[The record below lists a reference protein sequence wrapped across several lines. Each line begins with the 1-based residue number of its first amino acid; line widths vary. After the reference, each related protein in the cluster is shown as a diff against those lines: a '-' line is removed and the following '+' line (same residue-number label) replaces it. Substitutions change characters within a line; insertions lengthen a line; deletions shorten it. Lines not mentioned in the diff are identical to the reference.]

1 MPPAGSWSLE
11 TVPSTKLQ
19 PPRLPRHVVTR
30 DGLIARLMQAR
41 ERRCIVL
48 QGPGG
53 SGKTVLAV
61 AWRQALG
68 ALDVDVA
75 WLSLIPQDDEPHRFW
90 ACVLASLARID
101 PDLARAGA
109 QLLDRDD
116 DTDSDELWVITLV
129 QSMSARP
136 RKLVLVIDDVQLV
149 TGSRVGRMLHWLLD
163 YAPPQFHLVLLTR
176 NSVPL
181 VLQRWR
187 AHGQL
192 AEFDLDDLR
201 FSAEESLRF
210 LREQIAGITAG
221 EAAHLH
227 RVTDGWVAG
236 LQLLAIN
243 LKASQGHGDA
253 PSRMQDAGAFAGYF
267 EREVLQ
273 RLPPDDL
280 ELLMHGAIS
289 HRFCAPLCTALLQ
302 RTDVG
307 DVARRLR
314 DLQRADLF
322 VSRVPGDDGEAW
334 YRIHPLLREVLMDR
348 LESRSAVAVQELHRI
363 AWRWFDARGAIDEAV
378 RHAVLAHEAEAGA
391 DLIEANAERVIA
403 HNGMAQ
409 LGVLVRLLPAGTVK
423 RRFGLRLLMAHL
435 GLAVRNLA
443 AVEAECREMAR
454 DLDEEASCAGALQH
468 SGTARMRHG
477 LTVLRASL
485 AMQRDDSDAIL
496 ALRAEL
502 DAIPDD
508 APGFDVSRR
517 GQALAWMHMNRGD
530 HASARKALD
539 DSEAARSTDEARLTG
554 DAFRGMSLAF
564 EGRLSDAETMLS
576 SVLERAQRQ
585 PDIDGSVVCMAAG
598 LLCDPLY
605 EANALKDVRDLVEP
619 RIELLERSVIPDIL
633 LRSMTV
639 LSSTHWILGNRLEAL
654 SIAQRL
660 EDHALR
666 HQLDRALAQAL
677 LLQMRWQLREGRT
690 DAANALLQRIE
701 ALGQRHADA
710 APGTFTHVLRV
721 ARRARA
727 TMNLHWNDFA
737 QARTLLQETLAGAEA
752 AGRWRDVANTRMQLV
767 FASLGDGR
775 EQEAHAHLQA
785 ALQLGHRMGL
795 LRSLLDAG
803 SGVPSLLREWQGRTG
818 SSGDPVLAF
827 YVRRLLAAAEQ
838 ASALARPVRSAT
850 PPPEAIRLS
859 ERECEV
865 LALVARAMPNKKIAR
880 ALDVTPHTVKFHLRN
895 IYLKLGVSERDR
907 ALARWQELQATAATG
922 SASLENRSR

>member
-1 MPPAGSWSLE
+1 MTPAGYWSLE
-11 TVPSTKLQ
+11 TVPSTKLH
-19 PPRLPRHVVTR
+19 PPRLPRHVITR
-30 DGLIARLMQAR
+30 DELLARLMQAR

-101 PDLARAGA
+101 PELVRAGA

-136 RKLVLVIDDVQLV
+136 RELVLVIDDVQLV
-149 TGSRVGRMLHWLLD
+149 TDARIGRMLHWLLD
-163 YAPPQFHLVLLTR
+163 YAPPQFHLVLATR

-187 AHGQL
+187 AQGQL
-192 AEFDLDDLR
+192 AEFDLNDLR
-201 FSAEESLRF
+201 FTAGESLRF
-210 LREQIAGITAG
+210 LREQIAGIPAE
-221 EAAHLH
+221 EATRLH
-227 RVTDGWVAG
+227 RITDGWVAG

-243 LKASQGHGDA
+243 LKAGQGHGDA
-253 PSRMQDAGAFAGYF
+253 PSRMQDASAFAGYF
-267 EREVLQ
+267 GREVLQ
-273 RLPPDDL
+273 RLHPDDL
-280 ELLMHGAIS
+280 EVLMHCAIS
-289 HRFCAPLCTALLQ
+289 HRFCAPLCAALLG
-302 RTDVG
+302 RADVG

-334 YRIHPLLREVLMDR
+334 FRIHPLLREVLMDR
-348 LESRSAVAVQELHRI
+348 LEARSGAAVQELHRI

-403 HNGMAQ
+403 RNGMAQ
-409 LGVLVRLLPAGTVK
+409 LGVLVRLLPAETVK

-443 AVEAECREMAR
+443 AVEAESREMER
-454 DLDEEASCAGALQH
+454 DIVQSSSRAAA
-468 SGTARMRHG
+468 ARMRQG
-477 LTVLRASL
+477 LTVLRAGL

-502 DAIPDD
+502 EAIPDS
-508 APGFDVSRR
+508 APDFEVARR

-530 HASARKALD
+530 HGAARKALD
-539 DSEAARSTDEARLTG
+539 DSEPARSSDEYRLTG
-554 DAFRGMSLAF
+554 DAFRGMSFAF
-564 EGRLSDAETMLS
+564 EGRLSDAEAMLS

-605 EANALKDVRDLVEP
+605 EANALKDVRGLIEP

-690 DAANALLQRIE
+690 DAANTLLHRIE
-701 ALGQRHADA
+701 ALGQRHRDA

-721 ARRARA
+721 AGRARA
-727 TMNLHWNDFA
+727 TMSLHWNDFA
-737 QARTLLQETLAGAEA
+737 QARTLLREALAGAEG
-752 AGRWRDVANTRMQLV
+752 AGRWRDVAATRMQLV
-767 FASLGDGR
+767 LASLGDGR
-775 EQEAHAHLQA
+775 EQEAQAHLQA
-785 ALQLGHRMGL
+785 ALELGHRMGL

-803 SGVPSLLREWQGRTG
+803 PAVPSLLREWQARQAAG
-818 SSGDPVLAF
+818 GDPVLAF
-827 YVRRLLAAAEQ
+827 YVRRLLAAAGQ
-838 ASALARPVRSAT
+838 ASALARPARGAVPQPGS
-850 PPPEAIRLS
+850 IRLS
-859 ERECEV
+859 ERESEV

-907 ALARWQELQATAATG
+907 ALARWQELQAPATAG
-922 SASLENRSR
+922 SASTENRSR